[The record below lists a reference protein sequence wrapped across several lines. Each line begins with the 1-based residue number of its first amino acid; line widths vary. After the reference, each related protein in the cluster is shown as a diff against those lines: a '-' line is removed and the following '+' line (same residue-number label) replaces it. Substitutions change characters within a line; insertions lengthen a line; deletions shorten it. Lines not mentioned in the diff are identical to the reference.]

1 MVPPGFSIDAAS
13 SNISFCLAAH
23 IFTWSSLHCFT
34 ASSSLRNIPSPEQGA
49 STAIRSKNCTKNF
62 ARLPASSFVTTQFP
76 TPIRSMFWE
85 RIFARPGWI
94 SLDRRKPSPFNL
106 EAMWLDFPPGAAH
119 RSSMFSPGF
128 GSKSSTTAIALGSW
142 I

>member
-1 MVPPGFSIDAAS
+1 MVPLVLACEAAS
-13 SNISFCLAAH
+13 SNYFFLPGCTHFYMVLLHFTDCFFLLAEHSFSGA
-23 IFTWSSLHCFT
+23 
-34 ASSSLRNIPSPEQGA
+34 GA
-49 STAIRSKNCTKNF
+49 STAIRSKNCTKTF

-85 RIFARPGWI
+85 SIFALPGWI

-119 RSSMFSPGF
+119 RSS
-128 GSKSSTTAIALGSW
+128 TATWFRI
-142 I
+142 